1 MFLHTGNKHW
11 TATRELF
18 ECLLSGQA
26 DGQLSFSH
34 LFLSLTLSQ
43 QVSFSCRQVYLC
55 RPMMSGSI
63 CAEHIQVSLKKQQ
76 QKKKTYYTR
85 SQITPPQSVKQSGSS
100 WGNSLALGSG
110 WVIIRLH
117 TGEWL
122 LNRFQVRRQETCTSR
137 DKAPIPKRTSRI
149 INTHTHRQR
158 KEKEDHDK
166 SAIRG
171 HKKK

>member
-1 MFLHTGNKHW
+1 MFNRCFTHRCFTGNKHW

-26 DGQLSFSH
+26 DGQFSFSH
-34 LFLSLTLSQ
+34 LFLSSTLSQ
-43 QVSFSCRQVYLC
+43 QVSFSCRQVSLC
-55 RPMMSGSI
+55 RPMMPGSI
-63 CAEHIQVSLKKQQ
+63 CAEHIQVSLKKNKKQ
-76 QKKKTYYTR
+76 KKTYYMR

-122 LNRFQVRRQETCTSR
+122 LNCFHVRRQEKCTSR
-137 DKAPIPKRTSRI
+137 DKAPLPKRTA
-149 INTHTHRQR
+149 
-158 KEKEDHDK
+158 EL
-166 SAIRG
+166 
-171 HKKK
+171 